1 MAQPVKSPSVLER
14 CIAPLS
20 IARFFESYWEKKP
33 LVLHRDAP
41 NLFSDLFSLGAMDQ
55 IIADTNLSQSLPR
68 QAGAYSS
75 ITLNRSAGCNKSEID
90 SNNLSTD
97 SGSIF
102 DKLSDETAI
111 TVESLE
117 LSWPPVGRFCNGLE
131 HEIPYLIRS
140 VQAEAHLTPRSAKG
154 FESRD
159 NARDLLIL
167 QVQGALRWKIWA
179 DQTQSRQVDDT
190 HNPAAG
196 SHSEKSPF
204 ADFTLSPGDTIY
216 IPRGFSF
223 AVQPQNSTSLHLV
236 IGFVCSRLSDLLRA
250 LSAEAI
256 RQLQDELLLRKAVP
270 DQMFDDGPSDAAAVE
285 FDNLRDKF
293 FSNFDLR
300 KGYHLMKHGPASMRR
315 QHPRGHLLDLLR
327 YKEIKPST
335 EIFPRRSLTMRRQL
349 DNDEGVEVF
358 LNERLLKFPLLF
370 TGALEHILSVEVFR
384 YPELPGL
391 SLDDSLRLAKELIR
405 SGFVTLDAKFSDA

>member
-1 MAQPVKSPSVLER
+1 
-14 CIAPLS
+14 
-20 IARFFESYWEKKP
+20 
-33 LVLHRDAP
+33 
-41 NLFSDLFSLGAMDQ
+41 
-55 IIADTNLSQSLPR
+55 
-68 QAGAYSS
+68 
-75 ITLNRSAGCNKSEID
+75 
-90 SNNLSTD
+90 
-97 SGSIF
+97 
-102 DKLSDETAI
+102 
-111 TVESLE
+111 
-117 LSWPPVGRFCNGLE
+117 
-131 HEIPYLIRS
+131 
-140 VQAEAHLTPRSAKG
+140 
-154 FESRD
+154 
-159 NARDLLIL
+159 
-167 QVQGALRWKIWA
+167 VQGALQWKIWA
-179 DQTQSRQVDDT
+179 DQTQSRQVDDP

-204 ADFTLSPGDTIY
+204 ADFTLSPGETIY

-223 AVQPQNSTSLHLV
+223 AAQPQNSTSLHLV
-236 IGFVCSRLSDLLRA
+236 IGFVCGKISDLLRA

-270 DQMFDDGPSDAAAVE
+270 YQMFDDGPPDAAAVE

-300 KGYHLMKHGPASMRR
+300 KGYHWMKHGPLSMRR

-335 EIFPRRSLTMRRQL
+335 EIFPRRSLTLRRQL

-370 TGALEHILSVEVFR
+370 TEALEHILSVEVFR